1 MFDLHFH
8 RLDHCHRRRCGNKER
23 LEKWKME
30 NEKEWKFQA
39 TMKMRFFLLRYC
51 ICALYKF
58 PFNSS
63 LERDTSTGS
72 ADYLFLHLFI
82 YLFTKQ

>member
-1 MFDLHFH
+1 M
-8 RLDHCHRRRCGNKER
+8 E
-23 LEKWKME
+23 KME

-39 TMKMRFFLLRYC
+39 TMKMRFFFIASVRY
-51 ICALYKF
+51 INPKF
-58 PFNSS
+58 PFYSS

-82 YLFTKQ
+82 YLFTKQWNDPDPVDDPKISQD

>member
-1 MFDLHFH
+1 
-8 RLDHCHRRRCGNKER
+8 
-23 LEKWKME
+23 ME

-39 TMKMRFFLLRYC
+39 TMKMRFFFIASVRY
-51 ICALYKF
+51 INPKF
-58 PFNSS
+58 PFYSS

-82 YLFTKQ
+82 YLFTKQWNDPDPVDDPKISQD

>member
-1 MFDLHFH
+1 
-8 RLDHCHRRRCGNKER
+8 
-23 LEKWKME
+23 ME

>member
-1 MFDLHFH
+1 M
-8 RLDHCHRRRCGNKER
+8 E
-23 LEKWKME
+23 KME

-39 TMKMRFFLLRYC
+39 TMKMRFFLLRYY

-82 YLFTKQ
+82 YLFTKQWNDPDPVDDPKISQD